1 MQTDGAEEVKYH
13 GHRHVHGHGHGNG
26 NGHGHGH
33 HGHGH
38 PGLDVAADETET
50 DRN

>member
-26 NGHGHGH
+26 HGH

-38 PGLDVAADETET
+38 SGHVVAADETET

>member
-38 PGLDVAADETET
+38 PGLDVAADKTET